1 MVYLAELSVCVTVRF
16 KIVRIYARS
25 VPRVHRQKHLDD
37 DASTLLADS
46 GINDRLVKLRSLID
60 QTSFE
65 FIDVSYF
72 EAVNFLPQNTPD
84 AVFCLINH
92 ISVYCMLIRLL

>member
-25 VPRVHRQKHLDD
+25 VPRIRRQKRLDD
-37 DASTLLADS
+37 DAILAGS

-60 QTSFE
+60 HSSIRSVLSSSTSAILE
-65 FIDVSYF
+65 
-72 EAVNFLPQNTPD
+72 
-84 AVFCLINH
+84 
-92 ISVYCMLIRLL
+92 R

>member
-1 MVYLAELSVCVTVRF
+1 MVYLAELSIYVTVQF

-25 VPRVHRQKHLDD
+25 MPRIHRQKRLDD
-37 DASTLLADS
+37 DAMADS

-60 QTSFE
+60 QTCFE

-72 EAVNFLPQNTPD
+72 GAVNFLPQNTPD
-84 AVFCLINH
+84 AVL
-92 ISVYCMLIRLL
+92 Y